1 MAALVLALPNF
12 KIPFVVETDAS
23 MSGMG
28 AVLTQECHPISF
40 FSKQFCPKLMNAS
53 TYVCEL
59 AVITSAV
66 KKWRQYLLGHRIIIV
81 TDHWSLRELMN
92 QTV

>member
-28 AVLTQECHPISF
+28 AVLTQEGHPISF
-40 FSKQFCPKLMNAS
+40 FSKQFCPKLMNA
-53 TYVCEL
+53 YVCEL